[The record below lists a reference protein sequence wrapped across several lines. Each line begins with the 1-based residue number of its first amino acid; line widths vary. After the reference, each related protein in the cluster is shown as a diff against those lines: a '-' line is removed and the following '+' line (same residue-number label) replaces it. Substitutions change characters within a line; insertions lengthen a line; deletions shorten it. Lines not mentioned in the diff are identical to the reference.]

1 MKEFYIAEKK
11 MTCFKKNYLYNAE
24 ETVSFKPSETKFCKL
39 TFNCV
44 NPFFI
49 VMNSV
54 WTSCEKTYN
63 DNIKV
68 TRL

>member
-1 MKEFYIAEKK
+1 
-11 MTCFKKNYLYNAE
+11 MTCFKNYLHNAE
-24 ETVSFKPSETKFCKL
+24 ETVSFKPNETKFCKL

-49 VMNSV
+49 VMNFV

>member
-1 MKEFYIAEKK
+1 
-11 MTCFKKNYLYNAE
+11 MTCFKNYLYNAE
-24 ETVSFKPSETKFCKL
+24 ETVSFKPNETKFCKL

-54 WTSCEKTYN
+54 LTSCEKTYN